1 MGIAEY
7 GNSGIRHRE
16 EAEKTRHVIGYL
28 VCLTFVTLVLTFFGF
43 FTNIVR
49 NIEANAGVF
58 LDGFRTD
65 PTFGPMINYT
75 VHAFGASFSPALA
88 LGHVVAII
96 ISPIGLFTLLFYF
109 VIAWMLPVH

>member
-7 GNSGIRHRE
+7 RNSAQE
-16 EAEKTRHVIGYL
+16 EAKKTRHVIGYL
-28 VCLTFVTLVLTFFGF
+28 ACLTFVTLVLSFFGS

-49 NIEANAGVF
+49 NVEANAGVV
-58 LDGFRTD
+58 LDSFRTD

-88 LGHVVAII
+88 LGDVVAII